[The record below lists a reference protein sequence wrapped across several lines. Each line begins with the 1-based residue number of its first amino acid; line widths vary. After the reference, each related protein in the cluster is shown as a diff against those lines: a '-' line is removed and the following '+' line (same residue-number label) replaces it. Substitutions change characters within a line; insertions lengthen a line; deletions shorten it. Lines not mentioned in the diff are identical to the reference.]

1 MFHNQLSGAEMGWKE
16 PNLLIASNSRTGWPR
31 VSPRDMPLANSGL

>member
-16 PNLLIASNSRTGWPR
+16 PNLLIACFCDINTPPTLDIK
-31 VSPRDMPLANSGL
+31 VPI

>member
-16 PNLLIASNSRTGWPR
+16 PNLLISCFYGINTPPTLDIK
-31 VSPRDMPLANSGL
+31 VPI